1 LINTTPTIH
10 WISEMYKMI
19 NEEQDKFDELSS
31 KPHDIKLL
39 VDFNPSN
46 KEMVKNQMEIPVIK
60 YKKKNILKKEDIDLR
75 GNKGKNQN
83 SLF

>member
-1 LINTTPTIH
+1 
-10 WISEMYKMI
+10 MYKMI
-19 NEEQDKFDELSS
+19 NEEQDKFDELSD

-39 VDFNPSN
+39 VDFNPLN

>member
-1 LINTTPTIH
+1 MINTTPTIH
-10 WISEMYKMI
+10 WISEVYKMI
-19 NEEQDKFDELSS
+19 NEEQEKFDELSD

-39 VDFNPSN
+39 VDFNPLN

-75 GNKGKNQN
+75 GNKNKNQN